1 MLKLFLWLRYLLKK
15 KIVLLSIA
23 AVALSTALLIVVAS
37 LFTGFIK
44 AFENKAVQTI
54 GDVILSAPIKFPK
67 YPLFIE
73 QLEQI
78 SAVQAAT
85 ATLSSQGLL
94 HLGMGNVRAVR
105 IWGIEPARRA
115 RVTGFKQFLRKQG
128 QSDKEPSFEVPG
140 KTLTAEDAKHAEKE
154 LKLNSAVKEPE
165 RLGGFVGIAVIA
177 EPNEKTD
184 EYDYSAID
192 QMIGQQVTLTTGRII
207 EAKAPTT
214 DNTIND
220 TRPFSSAQGRFK
232 RKTIQFT
239 IVDIVETGV
248 YDLDKG
254 LIYLPIEK
262 LQETLYP
269 NEDGQF
275 ASQIQIKL
283 ADNVQADV
291 ALAQI
296 RGRWQAFAAEQ
307 LSWPLNIIKYTDI
320 ETAKQIQSRYVA
332 EILKQMKVLLVIFG
346 IVSLS
351 VVVLVFCIFY
361 MIVMTKQKDIAVIKS
376 CGAGSG
382 AVALIFIV
390 FGLCVGIIGSGLGAV
405 LGYTVTKNINTIEQ
419 WVSIIFGL
427 KLWKSSVYMFSV
439 IPNEVNW
446 ILALPIVL
454 FAIVAAAIGALIP
467 AVVAAKT
474 RPVEILRY
482 E

>member
-1 MLKLFLWLRYLLKK
+1 MLKLFLWLRYLRKK
-15 KIVLLSIA
+15 KIVLLIIA
-23 AVALSTALLIVVAS
+23 AVALSTALLITVAS

-44 AFENKAVQTI
+44 AFEGKAVQTI
-54 GDVILSAPIKFPK
+54 GDVVLSAPMKFPK

-94 HLGMGNVRAVR
+94 HLGKGNVRAVH

-128 QSDKEPSFEVPG
+128 LLDKQPSFEVADSPPRLLDEG
-140 KTLTAEDAKHAEKE
+140 K
-154 LKLNSAVKEPE
+154 SV
-165 RLGGFVGIAVIA
+165 GGFLGIAVIA

-184 EYDYSAID
+184 EYDYGVID
-192 QMIGQQVTLTTGRII
+192 QMIGQQVALTTGTII
-207 EAKAPTT
+207 EAKAPAE

-220 TRPFSSAQGRFK
+220 MRSFSPAQDRFK

-239 IVDIVETGV
+239 VVDIVETGV

-254 LIYLPIEK
+254 FIYLPIEK

-307 LSWPLNIIKYTDI
+307 LNWPLDLIRYTDI

-382 AVALIFIV
+382 TVALIFIV
-390 FGLCVGIIGSGLGAV
+390 FGLFVGIIGSGLGAV

-419 WVSIIFGL
+419 WISLILGL
-427 KLWKSSVYMFSV
+427 KLWKSSVYMFSE
-439 IPNEVNW
+439 IPNEINW
-446 ILALPIVL
+446 PSALPIIL
-454 FAIVAAAIGALIP
+454 LAIIAAALGALIP
-467 AVVAAKT
+467 AIVAAKT